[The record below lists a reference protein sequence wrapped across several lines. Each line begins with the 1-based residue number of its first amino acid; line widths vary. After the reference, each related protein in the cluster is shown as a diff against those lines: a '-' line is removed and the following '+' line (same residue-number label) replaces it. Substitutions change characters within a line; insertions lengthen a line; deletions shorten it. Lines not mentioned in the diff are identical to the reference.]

1 MIPSASRAATACLLA
16 RDDPGDAASR
26 AAVQSREKAIV
37 FVPSGTDGQI
47 AGVVAL
53 GEQGGRAK
61 SGKGDRVRAKQRHLQ
76 PFALVA
82 ERLVC
87 RTVFTEPLRRTVG
100 REVPYQSEVPAP
112 DLSIVGGLVDA
123 EHRERITHHNR
134 LRRAVGVWRGWLPS
148 IAIATTA

>member
-1 MIPSASRAATACLLA
+1 MLGRELHPPDVVHPWEQGGNRLLA
-16 RDDPGDAASR
+16 RAR
-26 AAVQSREKAIV
+26 R
-37 FVPSGTDGQI
+37 SGRC
-47 AGVVAL
+47 

-61 SGKGDRVRAKQRHLQ
+61 SGEGDRVRAKQRHLQ

-87 RTVFTEPLRRTVG
+87 RTVFAEPLRRTVG

-123 EHRERITHHNR
+123 EHSERITHHSR
-134 LRRAVGVWRGWLPS
+134 LRRAVGAWRGWLPS